1 MLKSEDIAN
10 VSFRR
15 ANLGGYRPDDV
26 DAFIDQVQLTFDQMR
41 KEREELAQKLD
52 LLAQKVEEYRR
63 DEESIR
69 TTLLNAQK
77 LADASVREAKH
88 KSEVII
94 KDATIKGE
102 KIVANARYEVEEQQ
116 KTIEHLQQEVANFR
130 SRLLAIYKEHLTLID
145 ALPTQGKFSPKGKE
159 ETKEQEPEE
168 EKEKED
174 PPVLEGE
181 QEKEQEPGE
190 DKKTEEEESDGF
202 TVKQPEPEM
211 VAEEKKEETP
221 ASIAQR
227 FGVLKFGEDYDLSKD
242 EDESPL
248 GLFDRK

>member
-26 DAFIDQVQLTFDQMR
+26 DAFIDQVQLTFDQMQ

-94 KDATIKGE
+94 KDATVKGE
-102 KIVANARYEVEEQQ
+102 KIVANAQHEVEEQQ
-116 KTIEHLQQEVANFR
+116 KTIEHLQQEVVNFR

-145 ALPTQGKFSPKGKE
+145 ALPTQGSLS
-159 ETKEQEPEE
+159 
-168 EKEKED
+168 KEKEEAKE
-174 PPVLEGE
+174 PAVEENQENPVLEE
-181 QEKEQEPGE
+181 KQEKESDPAE
-190 DKKTEEEESDGF
+190 DTKIEKQESDGF
-202 TVKQPEPEM
+202 TVKQPEPETT
-211 VAEEKKEETP
+211 EGEKKEELSSN
-221 ASIAQR
+221 AAQK

>member
-26 DAFIDQVQLTFDQMR
+26 DAFIDQVQLTFDQMK

-116 KTIEHLQQEVANFR
+116 KTIEHLQQEVVNFR

-145 ALPTQGKFSPKGKE
+145 ALPTQGKFSPKDKE
-159 ETKEQEPEE
+159 ETK
-168 EKEKED
+168 D
-174 PPVLEGE
+174 
-181 QEKEQEPGE
+181 QEPGE

-202 TVKQPEPEM
+202 TVKQPESEM
-211 VAEEKKEETP
+211 VAEEKKEGTP

>member
-26 DAFIDQVQLTFDQMR
+26 DAFIDQVQLTFDQMK
-41 KEREELAQKLD
+41 KEREELAKKLD
-52 LLAQKVEEYRR
+52 LLAQKVEEYRN

-102 KIVANARYEVEEQQ
+102 KIIANAQHEVEEQQ
-116 KTIEHLQQEVANFR
+116 KTIEHLQQEVINFR

-145 ALPTQGKFSPKGKE
+145 ALPTKGSFSKEKE
-159 ETKEQEPEE
+159 ETAELAVAEEGKKDIPISE
-168 EKEKED
+168 EKQEEQPAAVEKEA
-174 PPVLEGE
+174 PEK
-181 QEKEQEPGE
+181 QE
-190 DKKTEEEESDGF
+190 TDGF
-202 TVKQPEPEM
+202 TVKQPDMP
-211 VAEEKKEETP
+211 AEEKQEDTP
-221 ASIAQR
+221 TSVVQK